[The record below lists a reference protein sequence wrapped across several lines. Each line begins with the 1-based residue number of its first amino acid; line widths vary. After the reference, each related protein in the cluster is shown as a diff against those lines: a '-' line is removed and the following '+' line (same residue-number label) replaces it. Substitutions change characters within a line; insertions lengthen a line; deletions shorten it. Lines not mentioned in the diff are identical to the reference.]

1 MLCSHATAAAC
12 TPAYEM
18 PAICKKATCAGKQTG
33 DLELKTSCKFLNR
46 LNMANLTESKKRD
59 FVQQL
64 IVILQQNASLLTDK
78 GFDPTAKITQLQ
90 SLLADADDAE
100 GKQLEAAA
108 AAKDATQLANE
119 TLNTVYTDGSATV
132 DLITGL
138 LGKKDNLV
146 LEIKK
151 LRNTGRPTKKDPVT
165 D

>member
-1 MLCSHATAAAC
+1 
-12 TPAYEM
+12 
-18 PAICKKATCAGKQTG
+18 
-33 DLELKTSCKFLNR
+33 
-46 LNMANLTESKKRD
+46 MANLTESKKRD
-59 FVQQL
+59 FVSQL
-64 IVILQQNASLLTDK
+64 IVILQQNTSLLTDK

-90 SLLADADDAE
+90 TELATADDAE

-108 AAKDATQLANE
+108 AAKDATKLANE
-119 TLNTVYTDGSATV
+119 TLDTAYTDGSATV

-151 LRNTGRPTKKDPVT
+151 LRNTGRPAKKDPVT